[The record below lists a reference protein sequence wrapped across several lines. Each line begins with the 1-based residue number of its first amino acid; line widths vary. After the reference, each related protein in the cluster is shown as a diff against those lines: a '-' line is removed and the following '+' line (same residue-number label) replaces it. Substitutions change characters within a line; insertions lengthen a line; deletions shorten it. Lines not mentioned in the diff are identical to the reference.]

1 MKEILVITVVGLL
14 SLLIGYSLAGFVVL
28 SLFYNILDSTIT
40 WMPFVKI
47 TICGALAIAGIMGLV
62 GFHGYLFKKA
72 KMSSAGPGG
81 KATFDSAI
89 SELDFS
95 QEWFEHIETWIKLSK
110 SKMEQ
115 SDWKIKVWERSNE
128 IDKIDKLIIS
138 KAEYYDAKG
147 KLEYFKELRD
157 LKLALAPVSTDKES

>member
-110 SKMEQ
+110 SKTLKFPKSEV
-115 SDWKIKVWERSNE
+115 SIPLPSHLSGVKNDVIIEKS
-128 IDKIDKLIIS
+128 LIP
-138 KAEYYDAKG
+138 
-147 KLEYFKELRD
+147 LL
-157 LKLALAPVSTDKES
+157 